1 MNDKNNILKEIKDG
15 KNLEAA
21 LPKFGQD
28 LINYYHEYGL
38 IRLVMNYYTFY
49 EVVRDKE
56 NPQVKNVKKLMKS
69 IHTILKEGYLSEFNG
84 EKNEKLIKKL
94 DDSRTEIINK
104 MQILTTYTDMLQIY
118 EYVLNR
124 LELKYVRT
132 IPKVEEETA
141 LKEIINFIFESKDNV
156 VINSRIQEVIGQL
169 PVRFTKTK
177 YFDLLTNSLSV
188 YEGSDKESL
197 EDYVYVLKTAG
208 MLYKPTGMTE
218 SFPNLVRL
226 REELE
231 GTDYDKLER
240 KTYESLCKK
249 LDKGA
254 LFIKDMTDIYVELEE
269 IVNNLYVVLLTMPY
283 VTHIDGIAEES
294 CQYILA
300 ALNQN
305 FLTSSFNEE
314 NLIENLEKI
323 EGRQEELGIF
333 IEKQEE
339 VLYDV
344 RERHTSFIDSI
355 MLGKVFWSLY
365 TCQKLLSTSLFID
378 IYKKEKNEVADR
390 DCIAE
395 VTREL
400 IIEFKELFQGKNKQ
414 INRAIMANTMNKM
427 PVFFNNSNEVVEYVM
442 NSLAGCNDE
451 AEKIAS
457 INIIRQLME

>member
-197 EDYVYVLKTAG
+197 EDYVYVLKQ
-208 MLYKPTGMTE
+208 LECYI
-218 SFPNLVRL
+218 NL
-226 REELE
+226 LE
-231 GTDYDKLER
+231 
-240 KTYESLCKK
+240 
-249 LDKGA
+249 
-254 LFIKDMTDIYVELEE
+254 
-269 IVNNLYVVLLTMPY
+269 
-283 VTHIDGIAEES
+283 
-294 CQYILA
+294 
-300 ALNQN
+300 
-305 FLTSSFNEE
+305 
-314 NLIENLEKI
+314 
-323 EGRQEELGIF
+323 
-333 IEKQEE
+333 
-339 VLYDV
+339 
-344 RERHTSFIDSI
+344 
-355 MLGKVFWSLY
+355 
-365 TCQKLLSTSLFID
+365 
-378 IYKKEKNEVADR
+378 
-390 DCIAE
+390 
-395 VTREL
+395 
-400 IIEFKELFQGKNKQ
+400 
-414 INRAIMANTMNKM
+414 
-427 PVFFNNSNEVVEYVM
+427 
-442 NSLAGCNDE
+442 
-451 AEKIAS
+451 
-457 INIIRQLME
+457 